1 LPVRVVNGLPAGG
14 LHQRALIE
22 LASDSRRGPVKD
34 GAHFEIRIRLGSRL
48 CLCPG
53 SACAPAEG
61 EPLLQETLAGYE
73 TVPDSWRRYDT
84 QSMFGAGLAGQG
96 KYAEAEAQL
105 LSGYRGLL

>member
-1 LPVRVVNGLPAGG
+1 MVCRLAASTNGLLSNLPAIRAVARSKTVRTLRSGSG
-14 LHQRALIE
+14 L
-22 LASDSRRGPVKD
+22 V
-34 GAHFEIRIRLGSRL
+34 
-48 CLCPG
+48 PG

-105 LSGYRGLL
+105 LSGLSGPALALGHDPRG